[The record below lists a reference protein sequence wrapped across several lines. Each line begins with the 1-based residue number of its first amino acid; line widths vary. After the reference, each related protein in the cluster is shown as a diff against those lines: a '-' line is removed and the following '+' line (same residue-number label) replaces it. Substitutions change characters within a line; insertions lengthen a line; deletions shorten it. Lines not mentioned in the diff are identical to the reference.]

1 MLKMTRTQAA
11 ALAAAAGGLA
21 AVLATVLV
29 LGAGGSS
36 AAASAKLNPQQLRG
50 ILTAWAHSNGE
61 ASPRN
66 MRAIETDRVSAL
78 RVTAPGDNVQGD
90 AQDVYAMVA
99 TGKFT
104 GYKAHIPRGEAAP
117 TGDYLSLVVD
127 STTGEI
133 LDWGLTPDP
142 PDLSSLGATTGLGQ

>member
-1 MLKMTRTQAA
+1 MLRITRTQAA
-11 ALAAAAGGLA
+11 ALTAAAGGLVAVVA
-21 AVLATVLV
+21 AVLV

-36 AAASAKLNPQQLRG
+36 AEASAKLNSQQLRG

-61 ASPRN
+61 AAPRN
-66 MRAIETDRVSAL
+66 LRAIETDRVSAL
-78 RVTAPGDNVQGD
+78 RATAPGDNVQGD

-104 GYKAHIPRGEAAP
+104 GYKAHIPRGEDPP
-117 TGDYLSLVVD
+117 TGNYLSVVVD

-142 PDLSSLGATTGLGQ
+142 PDLSSLGATTDLGQ